1 MRSLL
6 KKFFLL
12 LPESVKQRVNSRRGN
27 TIHQWEKQGKPSPP
41 PHAFKQQTIIDHA
54 KQYNC
59 SVLVET
65 GTYMGDMVF
74 AQLYNFKKI
83 YSIELSDY
91 LWRLAVNRFKE
102 YQFVNILQGDSSSVL
117 PNLVPTITE
126 PAVFW
131 LDGHY
136 CGGITAQADVFCPI
150 YGELE
155 AIFKSPLQH
164 VILID
169 DARCFD
175 GTYDYPTYE
184 DLCVFVKTHRPSCTI
199 IIRNDTIRILP

>member
-12 LPESVKQRVNSRRGN
+12 LPESVKQRINSQSSSS
-27 TIHQWEKQGKPSPP
+27 IQQWEKQGKPSPP
-41 PHAFKQQTIIDHA
+41 PHIFKQRSIIEHA

-59 SVLVET
+59 STLVET

-74 AQLYNFKKI
+74 AQLNNFMKI

-102 YQFVNILQGDSSSVL
+102 YPFVSILQGDSASVL
-117 PNLVPTITE
+117 PTLVPALTE
-126 PAVFW
+126 SAVFW

-155 AIFKSPLQH
+155 AIFKSPLSH
-164 VILID
+164 IILID

-184 DLCVFVKTHRPSCTI
+184 ELCAFVKKHRPLSTV
-199 IIRNDTIRILP
+199 IIRNDIIRILP

>member
-1 MRSLL
+1 MRSFFR
-6 KKFFLL
+6 KIFLL
-12 LPESVKQRVNSRRGN
+12 LPESIKQRISSNRSDVIER
-27 TIHQWEKQGKPSPP
+27 WEQQGKPSPP
-41 PHAFKQQTIIDHA
+41 PHVLKQRIIKDYA

-65 GTYMGDMVF
+65 GTYMGDMVY
-74 AQLYNFKKI
+74 ALCKNFKEV

-91 LWRLAVNRFKE
+91 LWRLAVKRFKE
-102 YQFVNILQGDSSSVL
+102 YPSVTILQGDSSSVL
-117 PNLVPTITE
+117 PILVPTLTTS
-126 PAVFW
+126 AFFW

-155 AIFKSPLQH
+155 AIFKSPFQH
-164 VILID
+164 VIMID

-175 GTYDYPTYE
+175 GTFDYPTYE
-184 DLCVFVKTHRPSCTI
+184 DLCVFVRKHRPSCTI
-199 IIRNDTIRILP
+199 IIRNDIIRILP